1 MGFKP
6 LLVGLLLA
14 GLLAYAMIMGGM
26 QLAAINNPNQSITQD
41 PAIAQ
46 FSSSLNQ
53 SLERSYTDANASL
66 NSISTSPVSLTSG
79 GIIFD
84 SMSGIWKTMKV
95 VPLSIYYLISSL
107 VDTEVLGGAQ
117 TYIVWGIIGSII
129 LLGIVFGVWK
139 LVSTGEENR

>member
-1 MGFKP
+1 
-6 LLVGLLLA
+6 
-14 GLLAYAMIMGGM
+14 
-26 QLAAINNPNQSITQD
+26 
-41 PAIAQ
+41 
-46 FSSSLNQ
+46 
-53 SLERSYTDANASL
+53 
-66 NSISTSPVSLTSG
+66 
-79 GIIFD
+79 
-84 SMSGIWKTMKV
+84 MSGIWKTMKV